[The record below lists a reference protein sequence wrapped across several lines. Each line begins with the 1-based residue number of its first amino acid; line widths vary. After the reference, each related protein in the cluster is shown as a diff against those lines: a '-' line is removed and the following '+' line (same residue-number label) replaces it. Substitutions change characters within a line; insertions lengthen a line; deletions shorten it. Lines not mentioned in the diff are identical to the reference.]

1 MAPLGW
7 VEMSGVWMGFLVEM
21 EVRVPTLRG
30 LQNCGVSVSYSG
42 GVRMGDWLPH
52 SLSLLEQ
59 EGGVGGK

>member
-1 MAPLGW
+1 
-7 VEMSGVWMGFLVEM
+7 MGFLVEM